1 MKEQILPEVMAQ
13 AGLTLP
19 KGEFN
24 GVFLS
29 PRKGKDHEGFI
40 LVDSVG
46 NGGKF
51 TLPYPVKDLLTN
63 TTLEGEIAI
72 APYEVLVLKKCRGN

>member
-13 AGLTLP
+13 AGQAIP
-19 KGEFN
+19 EGEFN

-46 NGGKF
+46 NGGRFK
-51 TLPYPVKDLLTN
+51 LPYPAKDLLTD
-63 TTLEGEIAI
+63 TRFEGEISI
-72 APYEVLVLKKCRGN
+72 EPYEVLVLEKI